1 MNPDTTPY
9 VLRDD
14 FSAAAHLTLNRGA
27 QYNPLSLDMISALR
41 THILEIRDDASIKVV
56 VLKGAGKGFCAGH
69 DLKEMHANRNKPWL
83 NELFEQCS
91 ALMQDMLAC
100 PKPIIAQVHGV
111 ASAAGCQLVA
121 TCDLAIATAETRFSL
136 PGVNIGLF
144 CSTPA
149 VAVSRAIQTKH
160 ALEMLLTGESISAQ
174 TAAEWGLIN
183 AAVPPEDLE
192 AHIQRLTHAIS
203 EKSAEVLALGKKTF
217 YQQAELARSDAYTV
231 AGKAMTHNMFLDDS
245 VEGIRAFLEK
255 RSPRWRS

>member
-1 MNPDTTPY
+1 MNIAETPY

-14 FSAAAHLTLNRGA
+14 FGAVAQLTLNRGA
-27 QYNPLSLDMISALR
+27 QYNPLSLAMISALR

-69 DLKEMHANRNKPWL
+69 DLKEMNANRNESWL
-83 NELFEQCS
+83 NELFAQCS
-91 ALMQDMLAC
+91 ALMHDILAC

-121 TCDLAIATAETRFSL
+121 TCDLAIATADTRFSL

-160 ALEMLLTGESISAQ
+160 ALEMLLTGQSISAQ

-183 AAVPPEDLE
+183 AAVSPPEIE
-192 AHIQRLTHAIS
+192 AHVQRLTNAIS
-203 EKSAEVLALGKKTF
+203 EKSTEVLALGKKTF
-217 YQQAELARSDAYTV
+217 YEQAELPRSDAYTV
-231 AGKAMTHNMFLDDS
+231 AGKAMTHNMFLEDS
-245 VEGIRAFLEK
+245 IEGIDAFLQK
-255 RSPRWRS
+255 RSPRWRN

>member
-1 MNPDTTPY
+1 MNTATTPY
-9 VLRDD
+9 VLRND
-14 FSAAAHLTLNRGA
+14 FGAAAHLTLNRGA

-41 THILEIRDDASIKVV
+41 THILEISSDASIKVV

-69 DLKEMHANRNKPWL
+69 DLKEMNANRNESWL
-83 NELFEQCS
+83 NELFGQCS

-121 TCDLAIATAETRFSL
+121 TCDLAIATTETRFSL

-149 VAVSRAIQTKH
+149 VAVSRAVQTKH
-160 ALEMLLTGESISAQ
+160 ALEMLLTGQSISAQ

-183 AAVPPEDLE
+183 AAVP
-192 AHIQRLTHAIS
+192 
-203 EKSAEVLALGKKTF
+203 
-217 YQQAELARSDAYTV
+217 AR
-231 AGKAMTHNMFLDDS
+231 
-245 VEGIRAFLEK
+245 
-255 RSPRWRS
+255 RS

>member
-1 MNPDTTPY
+1 MNTATTPY

-14 FSAAAHLTLNRGA
+14 FGAVAHLTLNRGA
-27 QYNPLSLDMISALR
+27 QYNPLSLDMISALQR
-41 THILEIRDDASIKVV
+41 HILEIRDDTSIKVV

-69 DLKEMHANRNKPWL
+69 DLKEMNANRNESWL
-83 NELFEQCS
+83 NELFEQCT

-149 VAVSRAIQTKH
+149 VAVSRAIHTKR
-160 ALEMLLTGESISAQ
+160 ALEMLLTGQSISAQ

-183 AAVPPEDLE
+183 AVVPSEDLE
-192 AHIQRLTHAIS
+192 SHVQRLVHAIS
-203 EKSAEVLALGKKTF
+203 EKSAAVIALGKKTF
-217 YQQAELARSDAYTV
+217 YQQVGLARSDAYTV
-231 AGKAMTHNMFLDDS
+231 AGKAMTHNMFLEDS
-245 VEGIRAFLEK
+245 IEGIDAFLQK
-255 RSPRWRS
+255 RSPRWRN